1 MMVMAEILYCI
12 FNVLGWIFTELNVYG
27 VLVALL
33 LVPLCV
39 QVACMSETTLYRV
52 LLFLFLFFPLVQI
65 FVCASFQLVLCR
77 IVGRPFHLIGFSIY
91 APNES

>member
-39 QVACMSETTLYRV
+39 QVACISETTLYRV
-52 LLFLFLFFPLVQI
+52 LLFLFLFSPWSRSLSVPVSNWFCVEL
-65 FVCASFQLVLCR
+65 LE
-77 IVGRPFHLIGFSIY
+77 GHSI
-91 APNES
+91 